1 MLFLIRHGETFW
13 NADGRLQGQCD
24 TKLNGRGREQAR
36 ESGRLLAK
44 LVPDASETSFI
55 ASPLIRAR
63 ESLEILMGELVAKA
77 ALEAVGPYAVDDR
90 LKELGFGRWEG
101 LTWKEVRRDAPK
113 EYAARDADVW
123 NIAPPGGESYASL
136 ANRAGPLLAE
146 LRSGTVIVSHGGIT
160 RIALHLFAGVGPEAA
175 AKAMIRQ
182 GDVLVLD
189 EARTRWASGAVLET
203 GLSHS
208 LQER

>member
-36 ESGRLLAK
+36 EAGRLLAR
-44 LVPDASETSFI
+44 LIPHASGTSFI
-55 ASPLIRAR
+55 ASPLSRAR
-63 ESLEILMGELVAKA
+63 ESLEILMGELVAQE
-77 ALEAVGPYAVDDR
+77 ALTAVVPYSVDDR

-101 LTWKEVRRDAPK
+101 LTWKEVRRHAPK

-123 NIAPPGGESYASL
+123 NVPPPGGESYASL
-136 ANRAGPLLAE
+136 AKRAGPLLAE
-146 LRSGTVIVSHGGIT
+146 LSPGAVVVSHGGIT
-160 RIALHLFAGVGPEAA
+160 RIALHLFAGMGQEAS
-175 AKAMIRQ
+175 AKAVIRQ

-189 EARTRWASGAVLET
+189 KARASWASGATLET
-203 GLSHS
+203 TAVKA
-208 LQER
+208 

>member
-36 ESGRLLAK
+36 EAGRLLAR
-44 LVPDASETSFI
+44 LLPDAAGTSFI

-63 ESLEILMGELVAKA
+63 ESLEILMGELVVQGRLA
-77 ALEAVGPYAVDDR
+77 AVAPYTTDDR
-90 LKELGFGRWEG
+90 LKELAFGRWEG

-113 EYAARDADVW
+113 DYAARDADVW
-123 NIAPPGGESYASL
+123 NVPPPGGESYASL
-136 ANRAGPLLAE
+136 ASRAGPLLGGLSAG
-146 LRSGTVIVSHGGIT
+146 SVVVSHGGVT
-160 RIALHLFAGVGPEAA
+160 RIALHLFAGMPREHA
-175 AKAMIRQ
+175 AKAVIRQ

-189 EARTRWASGAVLET
+189 EGRAGWASGAP
-203 GLSHS
+203 
-208 LQER
+208 LQTTAIKA

>member
-36 ESGRLLAK
+36 EAGRLLAR
-44 LVPDASETSFI
+44 LVPDAAGTSFI

-63 ESLEILMGELVAKA
+63 ESLEILMGELVAQGRLA
-77 ALEAVGPYAVDDR
+77 AVAPYATDDR
-90 LKELGFGRWEG
+90 LKELAFGRWEG

-113 EYAARDADVW
+113 DCAARDADVW
-123 NIAPPGGESYASL
+123 NVPPPAGESYASL
-136 ANRAGPLLAE
+136 ASRAGPLLSE
-146 LRSGTVIVSHGGIT
+146 LSAGSVVVSHGGIT
-160 RIALHLFAGVGPEAA
+160 RIALHLFAGMPREHA
-175 AKAMIRQ
+175 AKAVIRQ

-189 EARTRWASGAVLET
+189 EGRAGWASGAP
-203 GLSHS
+203 
-208 LQER
+208 LQTTAIKA

>member
-36 ESGRLLAK
+36 ESGRLLAR
-44 LVPDASETSFI
+44 LVPDASDTCFV

-63 ESLEILMGELVAKA
+63 ESLEILMGELVAQGR
-77 ALEAVGPYAVDDR
+77 LTAVVPYAVDDR

-113 EYAARDADVW
+113 DYAARDADVW
-123 NIAPPGGESYASL
+123 NIPPPGGESYASL
-136 ANRAGPLLAE
+136 AQRAGPLLAE
-146 LRSGTVIVSHGGIT
+146 LRAGSVVVSHGGIT
-160 RIALHLFAGVGPEAA
+160 RIALHLFAGMGEEPA
-175 AKAMIRQ
+175 AKAVIRQ

-189 EARTRWASGAVLET
+189 EGHAGWASGAPLET
-203 GLSHS
+203 TAARGIK
-208 LQER
+208 

>member
-36 ESGRLLAK
+36 ESGRLLAR
-44 LVPDASETSFI
+44 LLPDAAGTSFI

-63 ESLEILMGELVAKA
+63 ESLEILMGELVAQGRLA
-77 ALEAVGPYAVDDR
+77 AVAAYATDDR
-90 LKELGFGRWEG
+90 LKELAFGRWEG

-113 EYAARDADVW
+113 DYAARDADVW
-123 NIAPPGGESYASL
+123 NVPPPGGESYASL
-136 ANRAGPLLAE
+136 AARAGPLLSEFPAG
-146 LRSGTVIVSHGGIT
+146 SVVVAHGGIT
-160 RIALHLFAGVGPEAA
+160 RIALHLLAGMPREHA
-175 AKAMIRQ
+175 AKALIRQ

-189 EARTRWASGAVLET
+189 EGRAIWASGAPLET
-203 GLSHS
+203 TAVKA
-208 LQER
+208 